1 MEDKK
6 YLKWYNKVGY
16 GSGDIAGNV
25 VYAFLSTFMMF
36 YLTESIGMNLGVV
49 STLMALSKLLD
60 ALTDLL
66 FGTIIDN
73 TRTKMGRARPW
84 MIFGYIGCSIM
95 LVAIFMVPENWSENT
110 QYLYFFITYTLLNA
124 VFFTANNIAYS
135 ALTA

>member
-1 MEDKK
+1 MSEERF
-6 YLKWYNKVGY
+6 LRWYNKIGY

-60 ALTDLL
+60 ALSDLL

-73 TRTKMGRARPW
+73 TRTNMCRARPW
-84 MIFGYIGCSIM
+84 MIF
-95 LVAIFMVPENWSENT
+95 
-110 QYLYFFITYTLLNA
+110 
-124 VFFTANNIAYS
+124 
-135 ALTA
+135 